1 MITPPLD
8 TDEADLIRKARWGDR
23 DAFDALYRLHASAV
37 YTLAYRLGGSP
48 AAAEDITQDA
58 FLKMLQFLGGFRDGM
73 PLRPW
78 LKRVAANAAI
88 DRLRRDRPHAF
99 DVLSDDAEDAGAAVG
114 GPADAAP
121 HVRADAAGVLRRLP
135 PLSRAV
141 VWLHEVEGWTHAEIG
156 MRFGQSPSWSKSIIS
171 RALQRLRTA
180 LDAATDMPT

>member
-8 TDEADLIRKARWGDR
+8 IDEAHLVRKARWGDR
-23 DAFDALYRLHASAV
+23 DAFDALYRLHASAI
-37 YTLAYRLGGSP
+37 YTLAYRLGGSA

-99 DVLSDDAEDAGAAVG
+99 EALSDDAVDAGVAVDG
-114 GPADAAP
+114 SLDAAP
-121 HVRADAAGVLRRLP
+121 HVRVDADGLLRRLP
-135 PLSRAV
+135 PLPRAV

-156 MRFGQSPSWSKSIIS
+156 TRFGQSPSWSKSIVS

-180 LDAATDMPT
+180 FDDPTDMST